1 MDGSTRA
8 ANAGPAMIPGQLGWL
23 GIVRLGLVQS
33 GLGAI
38 VVLMTSVVNRV
49 LVVEL
54 ALPAV
59 IPGALVA
66 LHYGV
71 QILRPRWGYGSDVG
85 GRRTIW
91 IINGMAILACGGLGA
106 ACATALIASQP
117 LAGLGLAGIAFILV
131 GVGVGAAGTSLLTLL
146 AGLVAP
152 ERRPAAATI
161 TWLMMITGIAIT
173 AYVAGQFLDPFSFVR
188 LIAITAIVASFA
200 LLVTVVAVWKI
211 EPTSAG
217 APARPN
223 QKTSSQISSSQAP
236 SSQTS
241 ASQTSASQTSASQT
255 SASQTSASQ
264 ASFREAFGQV
274 WNEPQSRRFAIFVFV
289 SMLAY
294 SAQELLLEPFAGIV
308 FRFTP
313 GESTKLSSAQHGG
326 VLVGMLFVAVTA
338 SLFAKRWFG
347 SMRLWTFLG
356 CVASAAMLFVI
367 ALGGVVD
374 LPWSLQKSVFALGLA
389 NGTFAVSAIWAMMGL
404 AGTDTAARAG
414 LRIGLWGGAQA
425 LAFGLGGFTG
435 TLAAD
440 ISRHLIQPPALAYGV
455 VFIGQAGLFLIG
467 GALALR
473 LGAAPSRTREVILL
487 TDPQLIA
494 GPTEVEA

>member
-8 ANAGPAMIPGQLGWL
+8 ANAGPAMIPAQLGWL

-117 LAGLGLAGIAFILV
+117 LAGLGLAVIAFILV

-200 LLVTVVAVWKI
+200 LFVTVVAVWKI

-236 SSQTS
+236 S
-241 ASQTSASQTSASQT
+241 SQT

-326 VLVGMLFVAVTA
+326 VLVGMLLVAVTA

-425 LAFGLGGFTG
+425 VAFGLGGFTG